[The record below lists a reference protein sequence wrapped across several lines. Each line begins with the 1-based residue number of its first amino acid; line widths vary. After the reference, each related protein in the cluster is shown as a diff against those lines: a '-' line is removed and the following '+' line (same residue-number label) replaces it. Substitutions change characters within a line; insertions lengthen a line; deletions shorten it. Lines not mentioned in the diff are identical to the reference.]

1 MPSIPC
7 LPKRLLCK
15 SLRKDG
21 RLFELRSDFEI
32 SRSFAANPFGNGTMT
47 KQTGT
52 LSEIACVRARSR
64 IANANRVFRKRWGV
78 LVVRFQRR
86 TNVTTCIRVH
96 ALKYISTRSTNVRIF
111 TAVHR
116 RKETRVYAESWCKE
130 DGTLGDTE
138 LTWRNNVPW
147 NQTEFPRTPIRV
159 CLCGSRA
166 YTRHNCTAAI
176 NN

>member
-1 MPSIPC
+1 MVDCLSRVAISRFRVPLRRIPLETGLWPSKPG
-7 LPKRLLCK
+7 LFPRLLVFA
-15 SLRKDG
+15 LA
-21 RLFELRSDFEI
+21 LV
-32 SRSFAANPFGNGTMT
+32 SRT
-47 KQTGT
+47 QT
-52 LSEIACVRARSR
+52 
-64 IANANRVFRKRWGV
+64 VFRKRWGV

-130 DGTLGDTE
+130 DGTRGDTE